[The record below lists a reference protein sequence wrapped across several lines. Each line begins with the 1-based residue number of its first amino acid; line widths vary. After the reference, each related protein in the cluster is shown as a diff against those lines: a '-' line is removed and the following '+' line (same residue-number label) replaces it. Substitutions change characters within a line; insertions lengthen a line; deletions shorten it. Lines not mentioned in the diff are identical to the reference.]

1 MAMKIKQIFTYVS
14 AALIVCGIVAAIVLV
29 PEAISRQYDNTLL
42 GGVTMEEKDIE
53 VAGYKYN
60 LGSEEKLYILANA
73 LNNRIMPQSDY
84 FAAIRWQDSISN
96 IQTES
101 YAFQSVYRESE
112 YNSKTRDA
120 ALDALKG
127 ELDLLRE
134 KGMIPELAFNPNAAV
149 YEASLFSA
157 IDILEPKKNL
167 PVWQINSS
175 ETIIR
180 EGLVDCIMDAQTHKL
195 YSLSFRSVKTWDQY
209 NADELIRLWAEYLG
223 TSAPE
228 PFVPDNPLIEDAI
241 YYQKYAING
250 MEGDKTIVTVGYYEG
265 IQEFFI
271 RITR

>member
-1 MAMKIKQIFTYVS
+1 MKIKLFFAYVI
-14 AALIVCGIVAAIVLV
+14 AVLIVCGIVTAIVLV
-29 PEAISRQYDNTLL
+29 PEAISRQYDSNLL
-42 GGVTMEEKDIE
+42 GGINLEEKDIE

-73 LNNRIMPQSDY
+73 LNNRIIPQSDY

-96 IQTES
+96 IQTQS
-101 YAFQSVYRESE
+101 YAFQPVFRESE
-112 YNSKTRDA
+112 YNSETSAA
-120 ALDALKG
+120 ALNALKE

-134 KGMIPELAFNPNAAV
+134 KGIVPELAFNPNTAV
-149 YEASLFSA
+149 YEVSLFSA

-180 EGLVDCIMDAQTHKL
+180 EGLVDCMMDAQTHKL
-195 YSLSFRSVKTWDQY
+195 YSLSFRAEKTWDQY
-209 NADELIRLWAEYLG
+209 NAAELIRLWAEYLG
-223 TSAPE
+223 TSVPE
-228 PFVPDNPLIEDAI
+228 PYLPDNPLIEDTI
-241 YYQKYAING
+241 YYQKYAIKG
-250 MEGDKTIVTVGYYEG
+250 MEGDSTIVTVGYYEG